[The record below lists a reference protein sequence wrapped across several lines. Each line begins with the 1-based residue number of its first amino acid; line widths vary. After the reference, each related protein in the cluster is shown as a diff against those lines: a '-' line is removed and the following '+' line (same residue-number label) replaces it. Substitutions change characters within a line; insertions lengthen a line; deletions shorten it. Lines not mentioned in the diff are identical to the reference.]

1 MNETG
6 TNASIRAET
15 VPMRLIA
22 MRARFGAHTPAGHRC
37 SNLIEMLSSMKT
49 ATGDQR
55 AGLARNIADQMA
67 DLERLAQN
75 AEH

>member
-1 MNETG
+1 MAIETERRG
-6 TNASIRAET
+6 LVALRAKHGAET
-15 VPMRLIA
+15 AI
-22 MRARFGAHTPAGHRC
+22 GHRC
-37 SNLIEMLSSMKT
+37 SNLIGMLDSMKT

-55 AGLARNIADQMA
+55 AGLAKNITDQMA

>member
-22 MRARFGAHTPAGHRC
+22 LRAKHGSRSAIGHRC
-37 SNLIEMLSSMKT
+37 SNLIEMLDSMKT

-55 AGLARNIADQMA
+55 AGLAKNIAEQIA

>member
-22 MRARFGAHTPAGHRC
+22 MRARFGAHTPAGRRI
-37 SNLIEMLSSMKT
+37 SNIREMLKSLQT
-49 ATGDQR
+49 AQGDRR
-55 AGLARNIADQMA
+55 AGLAKNITEQMA

>member
-1 MNETG
+1 MDMDLEITRRELL
-6 TNASIRAET
+6 ALRAKHGSRT
-15 VPMRLIA
+15 AI
-22 MRARFGAHTPAGHRC
+22 GHRC
-37 SNLIEMLSSMKT
+37 SNLIEMLDSMKT

-55 AGLARNIADQMA
+55 AGLAKNIADQMA

>member
-1 MNETG
+1 MDMDLEITRRELL
-6 TNASIRAET
+6 ALRAKHGSRT
-15 VPMRLIA
+15 AI
-22 MRARFGAHTPAGHRC
+22 GHRC
-37 SNLIEMLSSMKT
+37 SNLIEMLDSMKT

-55 AGLARNIADQMA
+55 AGLAKNISDQIA

>member
-1 MNETG
+1 MKETNMDFDLEK
-6 TNASIRAET
+6 TR
-15 VPMRLIA
+15 RDLIA
-22 MRARFGAHTPAGHRC
+22 TRAKHGADTAIGHRC
-37 SNLIEMLSSMKT
+37 SNLLGMLDNMKT

-55 AGLARNIADQMA
+55 AGLAKNIADQMA